1 MNFLISDNENQ
12 WMCKELDA
20 SLSLHVVS
28 RICLF
33 WPYFWACELVD
44 RCFSIESCCLQRAV
58 TIRLI
63 LQVRGFFVQGKKS
76 CRVVDHFFCVCVQ
89 SCDVVFQWG
98 ENTGWHVQVVF
109 FLWPYGIHS
118 TSHIVNTQS
127 IRYASLAQHFW
138 LLQGDGKLS
147 LSDVLCFEHSV
158 CFFFI
163 LTIKKY
169 LFQKSTYF

>member
-1 MNFLISDNENQ
+1 
-12 WMCKELDA
+12 MCKELDA

-76 CRVVDHFFCVCVQ
+76 CRVVDHFFVLAFR
-89 SCDVVFQWG
+89 VVML
-98 ENTGWHVQVVF
+98 F
-109 FLWPYGIHS
+109 FSEVKKLIDTSRLSSSYGHMEYIALHILSAHS
-118 TSHIVNTQS
+118 PLGMLLFLS
-127 IRYASLAQHFW
+127 ISDCFKEMASF
-138 LLQGDGKLS
+138 S

-158 CFFFI
+158 YFS
-163 LTIKKY
+163 
-169 LFQKSTYF
+169 LF

>member
-20 SLSLHVVS
+20 SLSLHFVS

-63 LQVRGFFVQGKKS
+63 LQVSFFFVQGMKS
-76 CRVVDHFFCVCVQ
+76 CRVVDPFFVLAFR
-89 SCDVVFQWG
+89 VVML
-98 ENTGWHVQVVF
+98 F
-109 FLWPYGIHS
+109 FSEVKKLIDTSRLSSSYGHMEYIALHILSIHS
-118 TSHIVNTQS
+118 PLGMLRFLS
-127 IRYASLAQHFW
+127 ISDCFKEMASF
-138 LLQGDGKLS
+138 S

-158 CFFFI
+158 CFS
-163 LTIKKY
+163 
-169 LFQKSTYF
+169 LF

>member
-76 CRVVDHFFCVCVQ
+76 CRVVDHFFVFAFR
-89 SCDVVFQWG
+89 VVML
-98 ENTGWHVQVVF
+98 F
-109 FLWPYGIHS
+109 FSEVKTLVDTSRLSSSYGHMEYIALHILSIHS
-118 TSHIVNTQS
+118 PLGMLLLLSISDCFKEMASFPYQTSSALS
-127 IRYASLAQHFW
+127 ILCVFSLF
-138 LLQGDGKLS
+138 
-147 LSDVLCFEHSV
+147 
-158 CFFFI
+158 
-163 LTIKKY
+163 
-169 LFQKSTYF
+169 